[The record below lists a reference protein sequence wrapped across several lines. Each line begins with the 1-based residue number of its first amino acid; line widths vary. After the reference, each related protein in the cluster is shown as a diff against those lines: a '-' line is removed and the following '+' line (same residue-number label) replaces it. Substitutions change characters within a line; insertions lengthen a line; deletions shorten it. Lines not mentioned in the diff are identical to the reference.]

1 MRSAIKN
8 DLRLIE
14 AQLSQIIKIYEIN
27 YCVITLTQYNAAIVT
42 HMVQILATSKHI
54 SLETALAS
62 LSGESNM
69 QRFLTDLCTPAELR
83 ALRER
88 WLVAQILNEGKASY
102 RDINAQT
109 GVSTTTIGRVA
120 RFLKD
125 EPHQG
130 YRIVLDR
137 TPETTD

>member
-1 MRSAIKN
+1 LSEKN
-8 DLRLIE
+8 
-14 AQLSQIIKIYEIN
+14 Y
-27 YCVITLTQYNAAIVT
+27 
-42 HMVQILATSKHI
+42 I
-54 SLETALAS
+54 SLAQALSSLADETDMS
-62 LSGESNM
+62 
-69 QRFLTDLCTPAELR
+69 RFLTDLCTPAELR

-88 WLVAQILNEGKASY
+88 WHVAQILDGGGISY
-102 RDINAQT
+102 RDIQSQT

-137 TPETTD
+137 AKQDNE